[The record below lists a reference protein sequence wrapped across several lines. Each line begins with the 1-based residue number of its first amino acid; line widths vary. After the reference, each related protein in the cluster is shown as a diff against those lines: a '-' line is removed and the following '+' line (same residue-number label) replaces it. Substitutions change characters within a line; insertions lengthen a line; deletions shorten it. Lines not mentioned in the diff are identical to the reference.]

1 MHKTLRTL
9 TLLVSALIAAAV
21 GQAQTEIVSGVVG
34 NGGGIATGDGSIVV
48 GTVGQTAPG
57 SSSGG
62 GTGLV
67 AGFWSQPFAILTDIG
82 EPEPPLLPA
91 AYRLDQNF
99 PNPFNPST
107 VIQYQ
112 LPRDAHVSLKVYDVV
127 GRLVATLADGVQEA
141 GFKSVTLDG
150 RNLASGV
157 YFYRLQSQ
165 ISGGGKNSTF
175 VDVKKL
181 VLMK

>member
-1 MHKTLRTL
+1 M
-9 TLLVSALIAAAV
+9 
-21 GQAQTEIVSGVVG
+21 
-34 NGGGIATGDGSIVV
+34 
-48 GTVGQTAPG
+48 
-57 SSSGG
+57 
-62 GTGLV
+62 
-67 AGFWSQPFAILTDIG
+67 
-82 EPEPPLLPA
+82 
-91 AYRLDQNF
+91 
-99 PNPFNPST
+99 
-107 VIQYQ
+107 
-112 LPRDAHVSLKVYDVV
+112 
-127 GRLVATLADGVQEA
+127 ATLADGVQEA